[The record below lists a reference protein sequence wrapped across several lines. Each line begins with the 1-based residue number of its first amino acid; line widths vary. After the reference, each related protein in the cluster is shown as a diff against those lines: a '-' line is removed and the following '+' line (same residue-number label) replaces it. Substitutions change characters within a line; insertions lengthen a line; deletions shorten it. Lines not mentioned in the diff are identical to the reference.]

1 MRQAIGLIML
11 FHVALAPSLL
21 FFDLPYYQR
30 ACVSDELPGYI
41 HNHCKRFGIEPELAY
56 WWGMAESSHRDYV
69 ISHSLAYGRYQIT
82 EGWLREYER
91 ITSKR
96 KPRPVTDL
104 LDDEFN
110 SYLWAWTIYFWRK
123 QGYTDETI
131 AQIYLFGEYGHVYVG
146 RYSET
151 YRQRIFRR

>member
-1 MRQAIGLIML
+1 MC
-11 FHVALAPSLL
+11 LAPAMIYLSLPQYE
-21 FFDLPYYQR
+21 FKSI
-30 ACVSDELPGYI
+30 ADELPDYI
-41 HNHCKRFGIEPELAY
+41 KQNCKRFGVKPELAY
-56 WWGMAESSHRDYV
+56 HWGMAESSHRDYV
-69 ISHSLAYGRYQIT
+69 ISHCLAYGRFQIT

-131 AQIYLFGEYGHVYVG
+131 AQIYLFGEYGHVYGG

-151 YRQRIFRR
+151 YRQRIFQR